1 VTALTDSDD
10 YQPNE
15 FREPVEPRKCR
26 KHVWG
31 NKTTRYRMQPIGEP
45 ENITTCIRCG
55 RLQDLALSRRG
66 KQSRNYGNRAELKAA
81 NKYGGTK
88 IGAAGG
94 PVDIRGK
101 DFATQMKTHRRP
113 VPSEWRKVFAAM
125 GQENRC
131 RRLLLRFVQG
141 PGVAPADFFVFQA
154 ELLRV
159 STATLRLWHLH
170 DGFPV
175 MRLGHRTARVDP
187 AQLREWL
194 DSKTC
199 AENGRQGAS
208 TSTEIAGAS
217 QSALAPTPSESAS
230 ARNGKSAR
238 RRPPSAS
245 YGKSRQGS
253 VVAFQPK
260 KAGSQ

>member
-10 YQPNE
+10 FQPNE
-15 FREPVEPRKCR
+15 FREPVEPRKCVR
-26 KHVWG
+26 HRWVIENLGFG
-31 NKTTRYRMQPIGEP
+31 NQRSVCF
-45 ENITTCIRCG
+45 TCNKPK
-55 RLQDLALSRRG
+55 DETLSRRG

-154 ELLRV
+154 DDFLDWFGRDENLVEGDPYAVEL
-159 STATLRLWHLH
+159 AQ
-170 DGFPV
+170 
-175 MRLGHRTARVDP
+175 RT
-187 AQLREWL
+187 
-194 DSKTC
+194 K
-199 AENGRQGAS
+199 
-208 TSTEIAGAS
+208 
-217 QSALAPTPSESAS
+217 
-230 ARNGKSAR
+230 
-238 RRPPSAS
+238 
-245 YGKSRQGS
+245 
-253 VVAFQPK
+253 
-260 KAGSQ
+260 

>member
-154 ELLRV
+154 DDFLDWFGRDENLVEGDPYAVEL
-159 STATLRLWHLH
+159 AQ
-170 DGFPV
+170 
-175 MRLGHRTARVDP
+175 RT
-187 AQLREWL
+187 
-194 DSKTC
+194 
-199 AENGRQGAS
+199 
-208 TSTEIAGAS
+208 
-217 QSALAPTPSESAS
+217 
-230 ARNGKSAR
+230 GK
-238 RRPPSAS
+238 P
-245 YGKSRQGS
+245 
-253 VVAFQPK
+253 
-260 KAGSQ
+260 